1 MTTPLPG
8 TVAWAPTHFG
18 LIPRLGGIV
27 SVLVAETLLLSY
39 LRQGVPLES
48 LVGFAAV
55 VDNLQHW
62 LFRFMI
68 AYAAS
73 FALLVYLRGPGTLDA
88 ISATGLEAP
97 IRISW
102 LVVHALLLIPFAA
115 AAALY
120 GHLLAAPFPA
130 LAIGWRAFAAAG
142 AVALFAAMAPLGVWI
157 RAVRQTAPLPWVAL
171 LPAAAAMLAFR
182 GSQLLWGPA
191 AQITFRLVQIL
202 VRPLCPSLHSDFA
215 TLTVATDQ
223 FEVRISELCSGLEG
237 VGLMLAFC
245 TAWLWYFRREYYF
258 PRALIIA
265 PLAALL
271 VFFLNAVRI
280 AALVLIGDA
289 GYAQMAI
296 FGFHSEAG
304 WIAFNLAAFGVA
316 ILASRSPWL
325 NRTARQ
331 PRVSANDGTAAY
343 LMPLLA
349 ILAAGMLAHALSAG
363 FDLLYPLR
371 LACAAI
377 VLWAYRHRY
386 RELDWRASWRGIATG
401 VLIFGVWV
409 EFAHF
414 MTKPAAI
421 PAALT
426 QLPGP
431 LSGAWVACRAAAA
444 IITVPIAEELAYR
457 GYLLRRLAKADFES
471 VAWREVRWPAL
482 VISSIVFGITHGSLW
497 LPGLAAGLAYGALAM
512 KSGRIGES
520 VVAHATTNSLLGGY
534 VLIFNQWQ
542 LW

>member
-1 MTTPLPG
+1 MTTPSPE
-8 TVAWAPTHFG
+8 TVAWAPTRFG
-18 LIPRLGGIV
+18 LIPRLGAIIA
-27 SVLVAETLLLSY
+27 VLVAEALLLAY
-39 LRQGVPLES
+39 LRQGVPLGS

-73 FALLVYLRGPGTLDA
+73 FALLVYLRGRGTLDA
-88 ISATGLEAP
+88 ISETGLEAP

-120 GHLLAAPFPA
+120 GHPLAASFLA

-142 AVALFAAMAPLGVWI
+142 AVALLAAMAPLGVWT
-157 RAVRQTAPLPWVAL
+157 RAVRQTVPLPWVAL
-171 LPAAAAMLAFR
+171 LPAAAAMLAIR

-237 VGLMLAFC
+237 VGLMIAFC

-258 PRALIIA
+258 PRVLVIV

-289 GYAQMAI
+289 GYARIAM
-296 FGFHSEAG
+296 FGFHSQAG

-316 ILASRSPWL
+316 ILARRSPWL

-331 PRVSANDGTAAY
+331 PRASTNDGTAAY

-349 ILAAGMLAHALSAG
+349 ILASGMLAHALSAG

-401 VLIFGVWV
+401 VLMFGVWV

-431 LSGAWVACRAAAA
+431 LSGAWVASRATAA

-471 VAWREVRWPAL
+471 VAFREVRWPAL

-520 VVAHATTNSLLGGY
+520 VAAHATTNTLLGGY

>member
-8 TVAWAPTHFG
+8 TVAWEPTRFG
-18 LIPRLGGIV
+18 LIPRLGAIV
-27 SVLVAETLLLSY
+27 AVLVAETLLLSY

-48 LVGFAAV
+48 LVGFAAA
-55 VDNLQHW
+55 VDNLQRW

-73 FALLVYLRGPGTLDA
+73 FALLVYLRGRGTLDA
-88 ISATGLEAP
+88 ISATGLDAP

-102 LVVHALLLIPFAA
+102 LVVHALLLIPFAD

-120 GHLLAAPFPA
+120 GHLLAAPFRA

-142 AVALFAAMAPLGVWI
+142 AVALFAAMAPLGVWT
-157 RAVRQTAPLPWVAL
+157 RAVRQTASLPWVAL
-171 LPAAAAMLAFR
+171 LPAAAAMLAIR

-202 VRPLCPSLHSDFA
+202 LRPLCPSLHSDFV

-223 FEVRISELCSGLEG
+223 FEVTISEVCSGLEG

-258 PRALIIA
+258 PRALIIV

-271 VFFLNAVRI
+271 IFFLNAVRI

-289 GYAQMAI
+289 GYAQIAI
-296 FGFHSEAG
+296 FGFHSQAG
-304 WIAFNLAAFGVA
+304 WIAFNVAAFGVA
-316 ILASRSPWL
+316 ILARRSPWL

-331 PRVSANDGTAAY
+331 PPASANDGTAAY

-377 VLWAYRHRY
+377 VLWVYRHRY

-401 VLIFGVWV
+401 VLMFGVWV

-414 MTKPAAI
+414 MTKPAAV

-444 IITVPIAEELAYR
+444 IITVPIAEELAFR

-497 LPGLAAGLAYGALAM
+497 LPGIAAGLAYGALAM

-520 VVAHATTNSLLGGY
+520 VVAHATTNTLLGGY

>member
-1 MTTPLPG
+1 MTTPSPE
-8 TVAWAPTHFG
+8 TVAWAPTRFG
-18 LIPRLGGIV
+18 LIPRLGAIIA
-27 SVLVAETLLLSY
+27 VLVAEALLLAY
-39 LRQGVPLES
+39 LRQGVPLGS

-73 FALLVYLRGPGTLDA
+73 FALLVYLRGRGTLDA
-88 ISATGLEAP
+88 ISETGLEAP

-120 GHLLAAPFPA
+120 GHPLAASFLA

-142 AVALFAAMAPLGVWI
+142 AVALLAAMAPLGVWT
-157 RAVRQTAPLPWVAL
+157 RAVRQTVPLPWVAL
-171 LPAAAAMLAFR
+171 LPAAAAMLAIR

-258 PRALIIA
+258 PRALIIV

-289 GYAQMAI
+289 GYAQTAM
-296 FGFHSEAG
+296 FGFHSQAG

-331 PRVSANDGTAAY
+331 PRASTNDGTAAY

-349 ILAAGMLAHALSAG
+349 ILASGMLAHALSAG

-377 VLWAYRHRY
+377 VLWVYRHRY

-431 LSGAWVACRAAAA
+431 LSGAWVASRATAA

-471 VAWREVRWPAL
+471 VAFREVRWPAL

-520 VVAHATTNSLLGGY
+520 VAAHATTNTLLGGY